1 MKIIFIE
8 GLPGSGKTTFAKKIH
23 QAYQNHNQNVHL
35 YKEGDQHPIDL
46 AWIAI
51 FDQKQYDNLLIQFP
65 SLKNQIESQ
74 VVKEGNQY
82 YLAYTKIK
90 IDASTKDFFDVCE
103 NHEIYKK
110 DDLSEFLNI
119 HLKRYKNFIDKHKT
133 KDDVYIFECI
143 LIQNHIN
150 ELLLK
155 HGYKSEQIY
164 QYFIEL
170 MEPIKEVDYEI
181 LYIQQLDVGKTLK
194 RITEERRTTDKALYR
209 DWIDLVID
217 YISNTPYGSDYKD
230 FSGCLSYFEIRLK
243 EEIKLLEKLKDH
255 ISIFDLDEDYDHV
268 LFEMKAQLG
277 I

>member
-23 QAYQNHNQNVHL
+23 QAYQNHDRKVHL
-35 YKEGDQHPIDL
+35 YKEGDHHPIDL

-51 FDQKQYDNLLIQFP
+51 LNQQQYEDLLNQFP
-65 SLKNQIESQ
+65 SLKDQIESK
-74 VVKEGNQY
+74 VVKEANLY

-90 IDASTKDFFDVCE
+90 IDASTKEFHKVCE
-103 NHEIYKK
+103 SYEIYQKN
-110 DDLSEFLNI
+110 DLSEFLNI
-119 HLKRYKNFIDKHKT
+119 HLKRYKTFINQHKAE
-133 KDDVYIFECI
+133 DDIYIFECI

-164 QYFIEL
+164 QYFLAL

-181 LYIQQLDVGKTLK
+181 LYIQQLDVEKTLT
-194 RITEERRTTDKALYR
+194 RITDERRTPNKDLYK
-209 DWIDLVID
+209 DWIDLVIA
-217 YISNTPYGSDYKD
+217 YISNTPYGSEYKD
-230 FSGCLSYFEIRLK
+230 FSGCLTYFKIRLN
-243 EEIKLLEKLKDH
+243 EELKLLGRLNDNITLFKLN
-255 ISIFDLDEDYDHV
+255 EDYDQV
-268 LFEMKAQLG
+268 FNEIKAQLG